1 MSNQFEPRSVD
12 SMFAT
17 IIAKQE
23 SDTQSRDS
31 FRLEIRERFDRGSSR
46 MDHQDTILSEIKTQA
61 IRTNGRVTRL
71 EEAELSRRIEQ
82 LEIAEVAQRTETA
95 RRQGVI
101 WTVGG
106 IFGFVQIIGMAV
118 FSWWL
123 SKK

>member
-1 MSNQFEPRSVD
+1 
-12 SMFAT
+12 MFAT

-23 SDTQSRDS
+23 SDAQSRAA
-31 FRLEIRERFDRGSSR
+31 FRSEMRERFDKGSSR
-46 MDHQDTILSEIKTQA
+46 MDHQDTILAEIKAQA

-71 EEAELSRRIEQ
+71 EDAELSRRVEQ

-95 RRQGVI
+95 RRQGII

>member
-1 MSNQFEPRSVD
+1 MSTQFEPRSVD

-31 FRLEIRERFDRGSSR
+31 FRLEMRERFERGSSR

-101 WTVGG
+101 WTIGG

>member
-31 FRLEIRERFDRGSSR
+31 FRLEMRERFERGSSR

-101 WTVGG
+101 WTIGG